1 MHPDFEVYS
10 IYGKGLVK
18 ICLMHILYLCF
29 HGQICLFFIASR
41 NLLHLE
47 NAFTNAW
54 MSSCLQSS
62 STSEIES
69 ESLSLIC
76 DPPPMAQAGYVK
88 SPWDLKMNLRKP
100 SSMRLKRVSFRIHQS
115 YMINGLFSTPFQIM
129 FEKKGR
135 HSKACGALVPRDLPR
150 MWLKWAWHR
159 SCDHELTKTNEKV
172 LQIPEN

>member
-129 FEKKGR
+129 FEKKRQAQQGMR
-135 HSKACGALVPRDLPR
+135 GPRTTRSAEDVVEVSLAWDSELR
-150 MWLKWAWHR
+150 SWA
-159 SCDHELTKTNEKV
+159 DKN
-172 LQIPEN
+172 

>member
-1 MHPDFEVYS
+1 MFDA
-10 IYGKGLVK
+10 
-18 ICLMHILYLCF
+18 HIIF
-29 HGQICLFFIASR
+29 MFSWSNMFFFIASR

-88 SPWDLKMNLRKP
+88 SP
-100 SSMRLKRVSFRIHQS
+100 
-115 YMINGLFSTPFQIM
+115 
-129 FEKKGR
+129 
-135 HSKACGALVPRDLPR
+135 
-150 MWLKWAWHR
+150 
-159 SCDHELTKTNEKV
+159 
-172 LQIPEN
+172 

>member
-1 MHPDFEVYS
+1 MFDA
-10 IYGKGLVK
+10 
-18 ICLMHILYLCF
+18 HIIF
-29 HGQICLFFIASR
+29 MFSWSNMFFFIASR

-129 FEKKGR
+129 FEKKRQAQQGMR
-135 HSKACGALVPRDLPR
+135 GPRTTRSAEDVVEVSLASELR
-150 MWLKWAWHR
+150 SWA
-159 SCDHELTKTNEKV
+159 DKN
-172 LQIPEN
+172 